1 MRKITSITF
10 YLLFITFGCGNYTFA
25 QENPDD
31 IALVNDK
38 IEDDFYTALEQRGI
52 ENYDKAI
59 IAIQKC
65 IEKEPKNAA
74 FYYELGKNQLGLQN

>member
-1 MRKITSITF
+1 MRKITFITF
-10 YLLFITFGCGNYTFA
+10 YLLFITFGYGNYTFA

-65 IEKEPKNAA
+65 IEK
-74 FYYELGKNQLGLQN
+74 